1 MCTNRGNSKKK
12 LFLYNIFQRRGN
24 KGVFFIPPWQ
34 KCPSPGIFYFQFGQ
48 FYVKIMS
55 SWGVE
60 GGKGVQDLDFH
71 KITIYLLLARIT
83 RNLLFRVIPRDFFDK
98 NPITSF
104 LVLWQISL
112 KNQLMICL
120 ICKGIIRIQCFQT

>member
-1 MCTNRGNSKKK
+1 MTCISNNATWLPFFLSSVVKNSRVFHRIKVVYKPRKFQKK

-71 KITIYLLLARIT
+71 KITIYLLLARNNCQLYWEFT
-83 RNLLFRVIPRDFFDK
+83 FSSDSARLF
-98 NPITSF
+98 
-104 LVLWQISL
+104 W
-112 KNQLMICL
+112 
-120 ICKGIIRIQCFQT
+120 